1 MPIDGVI
8 AAMPDSI
15 GNTLSTAL
23 SISLGTN
30 IKTFAD
36 SVEFGDED
44 YYKFTLNKSSS
55 FNLALTG
62 LSANADVA
70 IVDASGAVVS
80 VGGVPLQSLNQGSLI
95 ETINTV
101 LAPGEYFVR
110 VFPGTPTDL
119 TDPANTTPSTNYTLN
134 VQSDTGIRTDIVWR
148 NFSTGENVI
157 WGFEGTT
164 SLSAY
169 TPTTTIT
176 DLGWAI
182 SASADFDGNGVD
194 DLYWRYFG
202 TNNGSFPLGA
212 GALWLLN
219 SSKQIS
225 GYFNL
230 PGVPNPNLIIGGA
243 ANFNGDTIPDL
254 VTQDLVTGAVQIE
267 LLDSS
272 YVASSTVSVGSP
284 LANGWRIR
292 SVGDFNSDNR
302 ADLLWHN
309 STTGENLVWFL
320 DGTTF
325 VSSVN
330 LPTSA
335 PRSIPQVAGDFNG
348 DGQVDLFVR
357 DFVTGANEVWLLNGT
372 SRIGIV
378 PSIRVGDLNWS
389 ASVPSSRIL
398 PLAQK
403 DGAGNTLAASLNIG
417 TLNGSGIYRDSITVN
432 DPNDYYRFSLNALSI
447 VDLNLGG
454 LGGAPLSGN
463 LDVQILNS
471 GGGVVASSSNGTV
484 TPESLTNLSL
494 ASGTYYVRVFAGGA
508 GAVSSYELSLQANS
522 PPVLV
527 SSGPLVVSESSSQ
540 TISSNL
546 LLVTDANNSPIQL
559 TYQLAV
565 APNVANGS
573 LLVNGAAINTGNI
586 FTQQDIN
593 QGRLVYQQN
602 GSEAATLTDR
612 FIFTVSDGQG
622 GSIPNTTFTIN
633 TVPVNDLPV
642 LVSLAPITVS
652 EGLATTIGSSS
663 LLITD
668 IEQAAPQI
676 VYSLDSSPTKGTLL
690 LNVLGGAQPLTLG
703 NTFTQADIDGGK
715 LSYQQNGSET
725 YDLNGADIP
734 GSDRFTFTA
743 TDGAG
748 GFLVPAQRTFSIS
761 VLQVDDAPVLVTNAG
776 TTVSTGASR
785 TIAATLLRATDAEF
799 LSVAAQDSIIFS
811 VTGAP
816 TQGTLF
822 LNSTLAD
829 TFTQAD
835 LNAGRVSYVHNG
847 TSSNSDRFT
856 FTVSDGVN
864 TIAPATF
871 EIFVLGVK
879 SAPVLLTTNPSLVV
893 NENEQVTLSNAQ
905 LDISDADS
913 APPFIRYTVG
923 SLAPTNGQLAVAG
936 SPISV
941 GGVFTQDDI
950 NNGRVTYQQNG
961 SETTRDA
968 FTFTFTD
975 ESGNTTLL
983 APQTFSISV
992 LPVNDLPLLLTT
1004 NPQITVT
1011 EGGSVSFSSSLLNAT
1026 DPDGLASQ
1034 IIYSVAPVPSGG
1046 AISLNGTAV
1055 TTFTQA
1061 DINSGLVRYQQN
1073 GSEASSDS
1081 FSFTIADQSGVVGDP
1096 TIFNINVVPVNDAP
1110 GLANNLSLDVAEG
1123 STTALNSSNLL
1134 ITDNDGPGPLTYT
1147 LGSGPQQGILRSGN
1161 TTLSAGGTFT
1171 QLDLDNGQVFY
1182 INNGSEFTSDRF
1194 TFTASD
1200 GATSGLGAPG
1210 LIGLTTFSINVTPVN
1225 DAPTIA
1231 TNLGITLAEEGLVTL
1246 TKSILGATDPDDVFS
1261 QLTFSVSPSPA
1272 SGTLLKAGTA
1282 VSSFTQADIDGNLI
1296 SYKHDGSETTS
1307 DNFVFD
1313 VTDAAGATTGAQ
1325 TFNISVTPINDA
1337 PKISLNTG
1345 LAVDEGNTL
1354 IITDAALLIT
1364 DPDGPALSPIYTLST
1379 APSRGSLLRD
1389 GITLSSGQTFTQDDI
1404 SATLIT
1410 YVNNGSEL
1418 TSDRFTFTAS
1428 DGSTGILPLSTFSLT
1443 VNPVNDAPTIT
1454 VPTATL
1460 LNVNEDTQFTFSGV
1474 NRINTTDPDSTP
1486 LTVTLSTDLGGTLG
1500 LGSTSGLIGLTG
1512 NNTGSISFSGTPGAV
1527 SGALNNLKYK
1537 GTQDFNGIEQI
1548 TIQVDDGTT
1557 PTTQVITMNVVAV
1570 NDTPTLTVPTTTV
1583 VVDEDLPTAALNL
1596 TLNDVDAGD
1605 SPLLITLT
1613 APNGTLTVNDNG
1625 LLSFINSTTNG
1636 SSAVTFTGLVADAQA
1651 ALADLVYQGNPNYFG
1666 PDRITVTVDDQGAT
1680 GLLVGSSAITKTIDL
1695 NVTSV
1700 NDKPT
1705 FTPLSTSFT
1714 INESGSSTSAA
1725 PQVTVPGWA
1734 TGISSGAPN
1743 ESQVLTFQVTGNDN
1757 PSLFQTPPLI
1767 SSTGTLTY
1775 TPRAD
1780 ANGVANVTVVL
1791 RDNGNT
1797 SNGGINVSDPVV
1809 LTITIDPV
1817 NDAPSFTKG
1826 VNQAINE
1833 DAAAVTVNN
1842 WATNIRSGPT
1852 TILANESTQSV
1863 NFLVSTSND
1872 SLFSVAPTIDPTGT
1886 LTYTAAPDAFGT
1898 AVVSVSLQDD
1908 GGTDNGGVDVS
1919 PVQLFTIV
1927 VRSVNDAP
1935 SFTPVL
1941 ASPLVEVLEDDVAQS
1956 IQIATNLSVGVNEA
1970 SQTLS
1975 FSVST
1980 TSNNP
1985 NLFLSNARPTIDATT
2000 GLLTFQTAPNAFGS
2014 AVITATLRDNGG
2026 TANGGVD
2033 AAAPYFFAIN
2043 VLPVN
2048 DAPSFT
2054 KGSNQTVAEDSGIRT
2069 VPSFA
2074 SNITAGPGEGSSQVV
2089 NFLVANDNPSL
2100 FLVPPTINPA
2110 GTLTYTSAPDAN
2122 GTAVVT
2128 VQLADNG
2135 GVTPGAGQDTSAP
2148 QLFTI
2153 VVTPVN
2159 DKPTLTLPGI
2169 QTIQE
2174 DPLTPLV
2181 FSGANAIQFTDI
2193 DSGSSPV
2200 RVVLSVQQGTIT
2212 LPQAAGLDVVGG
2224 TNGGSFV
2231 TFTGAIEDF
2240 VSAFANV
2247 SYQPNANFSGTDK
2260 LVINISD
2267 QGATGSGSVVP
2278 ALGTVTI
2285 NVTSVNDDPVLQ
2297 TNNTLTVGES
2307 SGTPTNVIISNSLLK
2322 STDVDNTA
2330 AQISYVVASTPTAGQ
2345 LKIVNGSGFIT
2356 LAVGSQFTQAD
2367 ITNNRLRY
2375 AQDGSEATS
2384 DSFTFQISDGGA
2396 LLPAT
2401 PETFN
2406 IAILPFNDPPTAL
2419 VNTGLTLSEGDG
2431 SAILDTLLLF
2441 TDVDNLSS
2449 AELVYTLESDLNA
2462 GELQFGGTPLSQG
2475 QTFTQEDINNGLL
2488 IYQNNGTESP
2498 TDGFNFSVT
2507 DGNSTILGSFNI
2519 AVTAVNDSP
2528 TIVSSGL
2535 LSLNEGSSRS
2545 LRNVLFTTDPDNL
2558 PSELRYTLQSQPIF
2572 GALRRGGIGLGT
2584 GAIFTQQDIDN
2595 GLISYQHN
2603 GSEQPSDAFTF
2614 LVSDGTSTPSPGIIN
2629 IAVAPVN
2636 DAPVL
2641 RTNLPL
2647 TLTAGTSATRQIST
2661 SLLEATDSDNPLN
2674 QVFFRLGSLP
2684 SAGQLSRSGQLL
2696 TTGQTFSQQDIK
2708 DGIVLYSY
2716 SGVGSSDGFQFT
2728 IVDSLGKVGG
2738 SGFFQ
2743 IAFTS

>member
-1 MPIDGVI
+1 MPFDGVI

-23 SISLGTN
+23 PISLGTN
-30 IKTFAD
+30 IKTFTD

-70 IVDASGAVVS
+70 IVDATGAVVS

-101 LAPGEYFVR
+101 LTPGDYFIR
-110 VFPGTPTDL
+110 VFPGTPTDPA
-119 TDPANTTPSTNYTLN
+119 DPTNTTPSTNYTLN
-134 VQSDTGIRTDIVWR
+134 VQSDTGVRTDLAWR
-148 NFSTGENVI
+148 DYGFGETRI
-157 WGFEGTT
+157 WTMNGT
-164 SLSAY
+164 SLVAN
-169 TPTTTIT
+169 TRIEPTLNPSWVLSGAGDFNNDGIG
-176 DLGWAI
+176 DLI
-182 SASADFDGNGVD
+182 
-194 DLYWRYFG
+194 WRYFG
-202 TNNGSFPLGA
+202 TVDAPIGSQTV
-212 GALWLLN
+212 WLLN
-219 SSKQIS
+219 ANAQLTSFGFLPRESNPSVVIS
-225 GYFNL
+225 GVSNL
-230 PGVPNPNLIIGGA
+230 
-243 ANFNGDTIPDL
+243 NGDTIPDIIF
-254 VTQDLVTGAVQIE
+254 QDISTGTVRAW
-267 LLDSS
+267 LLNSTSS
-272 YVASSTVSVGSP
+272 IASTVTIGTLPGS
-284 LANGWRIR
+284 GWRIKGI
-292 SVGDFNSDNR
+292 GDFNNDNSP
-302 ADLLWHN
+302 DLLWHN
-309 STTGENLVWFL
+309 FSTRTNLVWFL
-320 DGTTF
+320 NGTTLA
-325 VSSVN
+325 SSAN
-330 LPTSA
+330 LIA
-335 PRSIPQVAGDFNG
+335 PPALTPQVVGDFNA
-348 DGQVDLFVR
+348 DGQVDILFR
-357 DFVTGANEVWLLNGT
+357 NFSTGANEVWLMNGLSRTAIAPITTVNGT
-372 SRIGIV
+372 
-378 PSIRVGDLNWS
+378 NWQADAPLMRS
-389 ASVPSSRIL
+389 L
-398 PLAQK
+398 PVTQQDA
-403 DGAGNTLAASLNIG
+403 AGNTLAASLNIG
-417 TLNGSGIYRDSITVN
+417 ILNGNGAYRDSITAS
-432 DPNDYYRFSLNALSI
+432 DPNDYYRFTLNGQSLVSLN
-447 VDLNLGG
+447 LNGVA
-454 LGGAPLSGN
+454 GAPLTGN
-463 LDVQILNS
+463 LDIQILNS
-471 GGGVVASSSNGTV
+471 SGVVTASATNAAL
-484 TPESLTNLSL
+484 TPEILTNISL
-494 ASGTYYVRVFAGGA
+494 ASGTYYIRVFAGGV
-508 GAVSSYELSLQANS
+508 GAASPYELGIQVNN

-527 SSGPLVVSESSSQ
+527 TSGPLTVNESSSQ

-546 LLVTDANNSPIQL
+546 LLVTDANNSPAQL
-559 TYQLAV
+559 TYQLAG
-565 APNVANGS
+565 APNIANGS
-573 LLVNGAAINTGNI
+573 LLRNGAAISTGDI

-602 GSEAATLTDR
+602 GSEQANLTDR
-612 FIFTVSDGQG
+612 FIFAVSDGQG

-642 LVSLAPITVS
+642 LVSLAPITVT

-663 LLITD
+663 LLVTD

-676 VYSLDSSPTKGTLL
+676 VYSLNSSPTKGTLL

-703 NTFTQADIDGGK
+703 STFTQADIDGNK

-761 VLQVDDAPVLVTNAG
+761 VLQVNDAPVLVTNTG

-785 TIAATLLRATDAEF
+785 TIAATLLRATDAE
-799 LSVAAQDSIIFS
+799 LVSAAAQDQITFL
-811 VTGAP
+811 VTDAP

-822 LNSTLAD
+822 LNSTLAN

-835 LNAGRVSYVHNG
+835 LNSGRVSYVHNG

-864 TIAPATF
+864 TTDPATF

-879 SAPVLLTTNPSLVV
+879 GSPVLLTTNPSLTV
-893 NENEQVTLSNAQ
+893 NENERVTLSNAQ
-905 LDISDADS
+905 LDISDSDS
-913 APPFIRYTVG
+913 APPFLRYTVG
-923 SLAPTNGQLAVAG
+923 SLAPANGQLAVAG

-941 GGVFTQDDI
+941 GGIFTQDDI

-992 LPVNDLPLLLTT
+992 LPVNDLPILLTT

-1034 IIYSVAPVPSGG
+1034 ITYAVAAAPSGG

-1055 TTFTQA
+1055 TSFTQA

-1081 FSFTIADQSGVVGDP
+1081 FSFSLTDQSGIPGDP
-1096 TIFNINVVPVNDAP
+1096 ATFNINVVQVNDAP
-1110 GLANNLSLDVAEG
+1110 GLANNLGLTVGEG
-1123 STTALNSSNLL
+1123 ATAPLNSSNLL

-1147 LGSGPQQGILRSGN
+1147 LGNEPQRGILRSGN

-1182 INNGSEFTSDRF
+1182 INNGGEFTSDRF

-1210 LIGLTTFSINVTPVN
+1210 LVGLTTFSINITPSN

-1231 TNLGITLAEEGLVTL
+1231 TNLGITLLEEGLVTL
-1246 TKSILGATDPDDVFS
+1246 TKSILNATDPDNVSS
-1261 QLTFSVSPSPA
+1261 QLTFNVSSAPA
-1272 SGTLLKAGTA
+1272 NGTLLKGGVA
-1282 VSSFTQADIDGNLI
+1282 VNSFTQADIDGNLI
-1296 SYKHDGSETTS
+1296 SYKHNGSETTT

-1313 VTDAAGATTGAQ
+1313 VTDTNGDAAGIQ
-1325 TFNISVTPINDA
+1325 TFDISVTPVNDA
-1337 PKISLNTG
+1337 PKIVSNTG
-1345 LAVDEGNTL
+1345 LPVEEGNTL

-1364 DPDGPALSPIYTLST
+1364 DPDGPAISPIYTLST
-1379 APSRGSLLRD
+1379 APTRGSLLRD
-1389 GITLSSGQTFTQDDI
+1389 GTTLSSGQTFTQADI
-1404 SATLIT
+1404 SATLLT
-1410 YVNNGSEL
+1410 YVNNGSEF

-1454 VPTATL
+1454 VPTAAL
-1460 LNVNEDTQFTFSGV
+1460 LNVNEDTQFTFSGI
-1474 NRINTTDPDSTP
+1474 NRINATDPDSTP
-1486 LTVTLSTDLGGTLG
+1486 LTVTLTSELGGTLG
-1500 LGSTSGLIGLTG
+1500 LGSTSGLVGLVG
-1512 NNTGSISFSGTPGAV
+1512 NNTGSISFSGTPSAI
-1527 SGALNNLKYK
+1527 SGALNNLKYR
-1537 GTQDFNGIEQI
+1537 GTQDFNGTEQI
-1548 TIQVDDGTT
+1548 TIQVTDGTT

-1570 NDTPTLTVPTTTV
+1570 NDTPTLTVPTATIIV
-1583 VVDEDLPTAALNL
+1583 GEDLPTTALNL
-1596 TLNDVDAGD
+1596 TLNDVDSGD

-1625 LLSFINSTTNG
+1625 LLSFINDTTNG
-1636 SSAVTFTGLVADAQA
+1636 SSSLVFTGLVADAQA
-1651 ALADLVYQGNPNYFG
+1651 ALAGLVYQGNPNYFG
-1666 PDRITVTVDDQGAT
+1666 ADRITVTVDDQGAT
-1680 GLLVGSSAITKTIDL
+1680 GLSIGASSVTRSISL
-1695 NVTSV
+1695 NVTSI

-1705 FTPLSTSFT
+1705 FTPSATSFT

-1725 PQVTVPGWA
+1725 PQVIVPGWA

-1743 ESQVLTFQVTGNDN
+1743 EAQALTFVVTGNDN
-1757 PSLFQTPPLI
+1757 PALFQTAPAI
-1767 SSTGTLTY
+1767 NSSTGTLTY

-1780 ANGVANVTVVL
+1780 ANGVANVTVIL
-1791 RDNGNT
+1791 RDNGGT
-1797 SNGGINVSDPVV
+1797 LNGGINTSDPVV
-1809 LTITIDPV
+1809 LTITIDQV

-1826 VNQAINE
+1826 ANQTINE
-1833 DAAAVTVNN
+1833 DAAAVTVNG
-1842 WATNIRSGPT
+1842 WASAIRTGPT
-1852 TILANESTQSV
+1852 TTLANEATQSA
-1863 NFLVSTSND
+1863 NFLVSTNND
-1872 SLFSVAPTIDPTGT
+1872 SLFSVAPAISPTGT

-1908 GGTDNGGVDVS
+1908 GGTENGGVDAS

-1935 SFTPVL
+1935 TFTPP

-1956 IQIATNLSVGVNEA
+1956 IPFVTDLSVGAPNEA
-1970 SQTLS
+1970 QTLS
-1975 FSVST
+1975 FGIVS
-1980 TSNNP
+1980 SNP
-1985 NLFLSNARPTIDATT
+1985 SLFLSNARPTIDATT
-2000 GLLTFQTAPNAFGS
+2000 GLLSFQTAPNAFGS

-2033 AAAPYFFAIN
+2033 AAAPYVFTIN

-2054 KGSNQTVAEDSGIRT
+2054 RGATQTVAEDSGPRT
-2069 VPSFA
+2069 VPGFA
-2074 SNITAGPGEGSSQVV
+2074 SNITAGPGESGSQVV
-2089 NFLVANDNPSL
+2089 SFLVDNDNPSL
-2100 FLVPPTINPA
+2100 FLVPPTISPT
-2110 GTLTYTSAPDAN
+2110 GTLTYTSAPNAN

-2128 VQLADNG
+2128 VQLTDNG
-2135 GVTPGAGQDTSAP
+2135 GVTPGNGQDTSAP

-2159 DKPTLTLPGI
+2159 DRPTLTLPGT

-2181 FSGANAIQFTDI
+2181 FSGADAIQFTDI
-2193 DSGSSPV
+2193 DSGSNPV

-2212 LPQAAGLDVVGG
+2212 LPQADGLNVVGG
-2224 TNGGSFV
+2224 SNGGSFV
-2231 TFTGAIEDF
+2231 TFTGAIDDF

-2247 SYQPNANFSGTDK
+2247 SYQPNANFSGTDR
-2260 LVINISD
+2260 LIINISD
-2267 QGATGSGSVVP
+2267 QGATGSGPVVP

-2285 NVTSVNDDPVLQ
+2285 NVTSVNDDPVLLSV
-2297 TNNTLTVGES
+2297 NTLTVGES
-2307 SGTPTNVIISNSLLK
+2307 SGTSTNVIISNSLLR

-2330 AQISYVVASTPTAGQ
+2330 NQISYVVAGTPTAGQ
-2345 LKIVNGSGFIT
+2345 LRIVNGSGFIT
-2356 LAVGSQFTQAD
+2356 LTTGSRFTQAD
-2367 ITNNRLRY
+2367 IDNNRLRY

-2384 DSFTFQISDGGA
+2384 DSFTFQISDGGT
-2396 LLPAT
+2396 LLPAA

-2406 IAILPFNDPPTAL
+2406 IAILPFNDPPRAL
-2419 VNTGLTLSEGDG
+2419 VNTGLALSEGSG
-2431 SAILDTLLLF
+2431 STILDTLLLF
-2441 TDVDNLSS
+2441 TDVDNANP

-2498 TDGFNFSVT
+2498 TDEFNFSVT
-2507 DGNSTILGSFNI
+2507 DGNSTVLGSFNI
-2519 AVTAVNDSP
+2519 AITAVNDAP
-2528 TIVSSGL
+2528 TVVSAGS

-2558 PSELRYTLQSQPIF
+2558 PSDVRYTLQGQPIF
-2572 GALRRGGIGLGT
+2572 GALRRGSLSLGT

-2603 GSEQPSDAFTF
+2603 GSEQSADAFTF
-2614 LVSDGTSTPSPGIIN
+2614 LVGDGVAAPIPGIIN
-2629 IAVAPVN
+2629 ISVAPVN

-2641 RTNLPL
+2641 VTNLPL
-2647 TLTAGTSATRQIST
+2647 TLTAGTPATRQIST
-2661 SLLEATDSDNPLN
+2661 SILRATDDDNLPAE
-2674 QVFFRLGSLP
+2674 VFFRLGSLP
-2684 SAGQLSRSGQLL
+2684 SAGEIRRNGTVL
-2696 TTGQTFSQQDIK
+2696 TTGQSFSQKDIT
-2708 DGIVLYSY
+2708 DGIVTYRY

-2743 IAFTS
+2743 IAFTSS